1 MAQAKPNYSKP
12 IFEQSFTIN
21 SLQAQRVV
29 DRVFRRTVSALY
41 GIDVIL
47 RIIGDEN
54 EIDEVEQIISQL
66 IEDCAMAVDNE
77 QARLDKLMESN
88 GIDEV
93 PDYTDPITFNAKISS
108 PQVGQFVGLVRK
120 LDALMISMDTLWL
133 SSVLSNALMATT
145 HGNSALS
152 NLHDALLISKFEHE
166 NQPKL
171 RVKKQKLSKRCLQPM
186 TISLKRKQI
195 TPPTSQLGSH
205 QPAPLEG
212 ALYRYPCYR

>member
-66 IEDCAMAVDNE
+66 IEDCAKAVDNE
-77 QARLDKLMESN
+77 QSRLDKLMESN

-93 PDYTDPITFNAKISS
+93 P
-108 PQVGQFVGLVRK
+108 G
-120 LDALMISMDTLWL
+120 
-133 SSVLSNALMATT
+133 
-145 HGNSALS
+145 
-152 NLHDALLISKFEHE
+152 
-166 NQPKL
+166 
-171 RVKKQKLSKRCLQPM
+171 
-186 TISLKRKQI
+186 
-195 TPPTSQLGSH
+195 
-205 QPAPLEG
+205 
-212 ALYRYPCYR
+212 

>member
-29 DRVFRRTVSALY
+29 DRVFRQTVSALY
-41 GIDVIL
+41 
-47 RIIGDEN
+47 
-54 EIDEVEQIISQL
+54 
-66 IEDCAMAVDNE
+66 
-77 QARLDKLMESN
+77 

-133 SSVLSNALMATT
+133 SSVLSNKQRVD
-145 HGNSALS
+145 GNYAWQLRIIKLARRIIDIEIRARKSAQAKGKEAEVEQAVPS
-152 NLHDALLISKFEHE
+152 TDDD
-166 NQPKL
+166 
-171 RVKKQKLSKRCLQPM
+171 
-186 TISLKRKQI
+186 I
-195 TPPTSQLGSH
+195 TEEETDIPTN
-205 QPAPLEG
+205 
-212 ALYRYPCYR
+212 

>member
-1 MAQAKPNYSKP
+1 MAQAKPHYSKP

-54 EIDEVEQIISQL
+54 EIYEVLLIISQL
-66 IEDCAMAVDNE
+66 IVDCAKAVDSE

-93 PDYTDPITFNAKISS
+93 PDYTDPITYNAKLSS

-133 SSVLSNALMATT
+133 SSVLSNKQRVD
-145 HGNSALS
+145 GNYAWQQRIIILARQIIDIEIRARKSAQAKEKEVLVEQAARPT
-152 NLHDALLISKFEHE
+152 DDD
-166 NQPKL
+166 
-171 RVKKQKLSKRCLQPM
+171 
-186 TISLKRKQI
+186 I
-195 TPPTSQLGSH
+195 TEEETDT
-205 QPAPLEG
+205 PAN
-212 ALYRYPCYR
+212 

>member
-66 IEDCAMAVDNE
+66 IEDCAKAVDSE

-93 PDYTDPITFNAKISS
+93 PDYTDPISFNAKISS

-133 SSVLSNALMATT
+133 SSVLSNKQRVD
-145 HGNSALS
+145 GNYAWQQRIIKLARRIIDIEIRARKSAQAKGKGAEVEQAAPS
-152 NLHDALLISKFEHE
+152 TDDD
-166 NQPKL
+166 
-171 RVKKQKLSKRCLQPM
+171 
-186 TISLKRKQI
+186 I
-195 TPPTSQLGSH
+195 TEEETDT
-205 QPAPLEG
+205 PAN
-212 ALYRYPCYR
+212 

>member
-66 IEDCAMAVDNE
+66 IEDCAKAVDNE

-133 SSVLSNALMATT
+133 SSVLSNKQRVD
-145 HGNSALS
+145 GNYAWQQRIIKLARRIIKLARRIIDIEIRARKSAQAKGKEAEVEQAVPS
-152 NLHDALLISKFEHE
+152 TDDE
-166 NQPKL
+166 
-171 RVKKQKLSKRCLQPM
+171 
-186 TISLKRKQI
+186 I
-195 TPPTSQLGSH
+195 TEEETDT
-205 QPAPLEG
+205 PAN
-212 ALYRYPCYR
+212 

>member
-66 IEDCAMAVDNE
+66 IEDCAKAVDNE

-93 PDYTDPITFNAKISS
+93 PDNAKISS

-133 SSVLSNALMATT
+133 SSVLSNK
-145 HGNSALS
+145 HRVDGNYAWQQRIIKLARRIIDIEIRARKSAQAKGKEAEVEQAVPSTDDDITEEETDTPS
-152 NLHDALLISKFEHE
+152 N
-166 NQPKL
+166 
-171 RVKKQKLSKRCLQPM
+171 
-186 TISLKRKQI
+186 
-195 TPPTSQLGSH
+195 
-205 QPAPLEG
+205 
-212 ALYRYPCYR
+212 

>member
-1 MAQAKPNYSKP
+1 MAKQNLITQNPSLNNHSQLTAYRRNVSLTV
-12 IFEQSFTIN
+12 FLDGRSVRFTE
-21 SLQAQRVV
+21 SM
-29 DRVFRRTVSALY
+29 SSC
-41 GIDVIL
+41 
-47 RIIGDEN
+47 IIGDEN

-66 IEDCAMAVDNE
+66 IEDCAKAVDNE

-133 SSVLSNALMATT
+133 SSVLSNKQRVD
-145 HGNSALS
+145 GNYAWQQRIIKLARRIIDIEIRARKSAQAKGKEAEL
-152 NLHDALLISKFEHE
+152 N
-166 NQPKL
+166 
-171 RVKKQKLSKRCLQPM
+171 KRCLQPM

-195 TPPTSQLGSH
+195 PRGLSH
-205 QPAPLEG
+205 T
-212 ALYRYPCYR
+212 ALIQ

>member
-66 IEDCAMAVDNE
+66 IEDCAKAVDNE

-133 SSVLSNALMATT
+133 SSVLSNKQRVD
-145 HGNSALS
+145 GNYAWQQRIIKLARRIIDIEIRARKSAKAKGKEAEVEQAVPS
-152 NLHDALLISKFEHE
+152 TDDD
-166 NQPKL
+166 
-171 RVKKQKLSKRCLQPM
+171 
-186 TISLKRKQI
+186 I
-195 TPPTSQLGSH
+195 TEEETDN
-205 QPAPLEG
+205 PAN
-212 ALYRYPCYR
+212 

>member
-1 MAQAKPNYSKP
+1 M
-12 IFEQSFTIN
+12 
-21 SLQAQRVV
+21 
-29 DRVFRRTVSALY
+29 
-41 GIDVIL
+41 
-47 RIIGDEN
+47 
-54 EIDEVEQIISQL
+54 EQIISQL
-66 IEDCAMAVDNE
+66 IEDCAKAVDNE

-120 LDALMISMDTLWL
+120 LDALMISIDTLWL
-133 SSVLSNALMATT
+133 SSVLSNKQRVD
-145 HGNSALS
+145 GNSALS

-171 RVKKQKLSKRCLQPM
+171 RVKKQKLSKQCLQPM

-195 TPPTSQLGSH
+195 PPPTSQRFSSTSPSRRGFFNSDSIPKLSVTS
-205 QPAPLEG
+205 QV
-212 ALYRYPCYR
+212 

>member
-1 MAQAKPNYSKP
+1 MWLMKTLLTSGCTNQRGAG
-12 IFEQSFTIN
+12 QS
-21 SLQAQRVV
+21 AQRVV

-66 IEDCAMAVDNE
+66 IEDCAKAVDNE

-133 SSVLSNALMATT
+133 SSVLSNKQRVD
-145 HGNSALS
+145 GNYAWQQRIIKLARRIIDIEIRARKSAKAKGKEAEVEQAVPS
-152 NLHDALLISKFEHE
+152 TDDE
-166 NQPKL
+166 
-171 RVKKQKLSKRCLQPM
+171 
-186 TISLKRKQI
+186 I
-195 TPPTSQLGSH
+195 TEEETDT
-205 QPAPLEG
+205 PAN
-212 ALYRYPCYR
+212 